1 MPQPIFVDDFEWS
14 VTAEDVLKH
23 FKMAEDHAYKERIRE
38 LMDST
43 LQLARPRYFYMET
56 PIEAI
61 TEDTVTIQGVTFT
74 SKVLAKN
81 LAEKAVVYPYLATS
95 GGELMDYIE
104 QNDLE
109 LIDQLYLDAVMELLV
124 NKASLALDRRLTNL
138 LPQGM
143 ISSVNP
149 GSLVDWSITEQQP
162 LFKLFG
168 DAAAELGVRLSGS
181 SLMDPIKS
189 VSGIYYPT
197 DKAFDN
203 CMLCQREN
211 CPDREAPFDE
221 ALYVEL
227 LEQ

>member
-1 MPQPIFVDDFEWS
+1 MPQPIFMDDFEWS
-14 VTAEDVLKH
+14 VTAADVLKH
-23 FKMAEDHAYKERIRE
+23 FKMNEDHAYGERIRE
-38 LMDST
+38 LIAET
-43 LQLARPRYFYMET
+43 LPLARPRFFYIET
-56 PIEAI
+56 PIEDI
-61 TEDTVTIQGVTFT
+61 TENTVTIEGITFT
-74 SKVLAKN
+74 SKVLASN
-81 LAEKAVVYPYLATS
+81 LAEKEVVYPYLATS

-104 QNDLE
+104 QNNLE

-124 NKASLALDRRLTNL
+124 NKASLTLDKHLTNA
-138 LPQGM
+138 LPKGM
-143 ISSVNP
+143 IASVNP
-149 GSLVDWSITEQQP
+149 GSLVDWSITEQQL

-168 DAAAELGVRLSGS
+168 DAPARLGVRLSGS

-221 ALYVEL
+221 ALYVAL